1 MAPRSTGPITQD
13 LLHRTV
19 SGIFEQAQLSLTN
32 HRKNCITLHKLH
44 LRAAAISQAVECG
57 SDPLRLTGERWFGD
71 AFLDMVNR
79 VLIVKKGPAVVDRIV
94 KFTGAYVKFM
104 NEKGEL
110 ITSSND

>member
-1 MAPRSTGPITQD
+1 M
-13 LLHRTV
+13 
-19 SGIFEQAQLSLTN
+19 
-32 HRKNCITLHKLH
+32 
-44 LRAAAISQAVECG
+44 
-57 SDPLRLTGERWFGD
+57 
-71 AFLDMVNR
+71 DMVNR